1 MIDQLIFIITLM
13 SAVGCGLLGMLRADK
28 SPNRRHFD
36 TIRCNVS
43 VVTALAGK
51 KDSNASSERVM
62 STGVPKTVV
71 VLRNERMPTSVT
83 I

>member
-1 MIDQLIFIITLM
+1 MIDQLIFVPTLL
-13 SAVGCGLLGMLRADK
+13 SALGWGLMAVFRADK
-28 SPNRRHFD
+28 SPNRHHFD
-36 TIRCNVS
+36 TIRCNAS